1 MGPIRRADGVTVC
14 FANNVHK
21 DGKRVEIFVAEEE
34 SDAFLQF
41 VFACLRAFRVPVK
54 WLKLEQFSFKD
65 YKLSHY
71 SKDDLKS
78 EGDYS

>member
-54 WLKLEQFSFKD
+54 
-65 YKLSHY
+65 
-71 SKDDLKS
+71 
-78 EGDYS
+78 